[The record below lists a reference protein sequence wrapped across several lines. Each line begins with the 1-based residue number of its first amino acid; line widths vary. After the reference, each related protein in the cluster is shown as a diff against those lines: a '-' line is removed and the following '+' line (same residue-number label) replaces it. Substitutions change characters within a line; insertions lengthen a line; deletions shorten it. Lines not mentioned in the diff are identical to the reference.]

1 MNENPVSF
9 FQNVLVHSL
18 SCAEHFVELHSCV
31 RVRILTCPR
40 RHQLLVVG
48 KHVIVGDKVYW
59 PTEVWGGLLHS
70 TDSQQLLFFF
80 LPLPRV
86 PLVPPVPLVPRA
98 PPLPPLLPV

>member
-1 MNENPVSF
+1 MNENLVSF

-59 PTEVWGGLLHS
+59 PIEVRGGLLHS
-70 TDSQQLLFFF
+70 TDSQQLLVF
-80 LPLPRV
+80 
-86 PLVPPVPLVPRA
+86 A
-98 PPLPPLLPV
+98 